1 MKKIFFFIALA
12 MSLRSLSAQTY
23 GYNYQ
28 AVVRDGGGQ
37 VAANQSVQ
45 LRFQIQ
51 LENGQSLYE
60 ETHSTVADAFG
71 RVARTVGAG
80 LKTYGAFDTLKWTE
94 KKHFLAAAIKIGGA
108 VNWAD
113 IGREEIVLP
122 PFTSKLSTDL
132 WQLDGQNLYRLE
144 GNIGIGLP
152 NPDSKLEINGD
163 LHLSGSRRIYF
174 QGGPSDPN
182 YFIESYIVPNCAAIR
197 VKGYCGVTLSTAVG
211 DILHIVED
219 RVGIGMGTSTP
230 QAKLDVNGTT
240 RTKILEITGGDV
252 AEARHPAAKQQI
264 QPGMVVIFD
273 EKEQGK
279 IRTTNRSYDPK
290 VAGVISGA
298 GKYFAGVCLLQ
309 EELAKGAFPLAQV
322 GTVEVLCVGPVAVG
336 DLLTTSSVPGYAMAV
351 RKPLKGIGAAIGKAT
366 TTLKKG
372 ERGLVEIQVEKH

>member
-1 MKKIFFFIALA
+1 MQTRLFIVLFVVLTLGGGIA
-12 MSLRSLSAQTY
+12 AQTY

-28 AVVRDGGGQ
+28 AFVRDGGGQ
-37 VAANQSVQ
+37 VAINQSVQ

-51 LENGQSLYE
+51 LENGQSQYE
-60 ETHSTVADAFG
+60 ETHNTTTDGFG
-71 RVARTVGAG
+71 RIARTVGTG

-94 KKHFLAAAIKIGGA
+94 KKHFLAVAIKIGGA
-108 VNWAD
+108 ANWAD

-122 PFTSKLSTDL
+122 PFIPKLSTDL

-144 GNIGIGLP
+144 GNLGIGLP

-252 AEARHPAAKQQI
+252 AEARHPAAKQLL
-264 QPGMVVIFD
+264 QPGVVVVFD
-273 EKEQGK
+273 EKAAPPIK
-279 IRTTNRSYDPK
+279 PTT
-290 VAGVISGA
+290 
-298 GKYFAGVCLLQ
+298 
-309 EELAKGAFPLAQV
+309 
-322 GTVEVLCVGPVAVG
+322 
-336 DLLTTSSVPGYAMAV
+336 
-351 RKPLKGIGAAIGKAT
+351 
-366 TTLKKG
+366 KK
-372 ERGLVEIQVEKH
+372 